1 MLVRAPE
8 KGTRLPPKLATA
20 ATRWR
25 PRSSAGA
32 AWRGE
37 GAPALGKEGGVE
49 FGPDVWETTASR
61 RWPGPSTVAGSAVQ
75 RRRR

>member
-8 KGTRLPPKLATA
+8 KGTGLSPELATT

-37 GAPALGKEGGVE
+37 RALALGMEGGVE
-49 FGPDVWETTASR
+49 FGPDAWETTASR
-61 RWPGPSTVAGSAVQ
+61 RWPGPSTAEGGAAQ